1 MHNTTTT
8 LIEWYRNGLSFNAIL
23 KCWGAWQRQGGDYL
37 GYKSFYKDSKRETI
51 WLKDNELLLVD
62 RALGQLKAENKNL
75 FEVLYRKF
83 ALRQTYKQIGKN
95 LKVCFATVKQYEI
108 SGIDDVREILWQ
120 LLEETNSRV

>member
-51 WLKDNELLLVD
+51 WLRDSELLLVD
-62 RALGQLKAENKNL
+62 RALAQLKAENKNL
-75 FEVLYRKF
+75 FEVLYRRF
-83 ALRQTYKQIGKN
+83 ALKQTYKQIEKE
-95 LKVCFATVKQYEI
+95 LKTCFAIVKQYEV
-108 SGIDDVREILWQ
+108 SGIDDVREMLWQ
-120 LLEETNSRV
+120 LLEENSRV